1 MIDNSTQGYFFSED
15 GFISLGGGMWSQTA
29 TPAQVNEMRK
39 HLRNGLELGGLGIG
53 VLLDYMTEAV
63 TESELSMI
71 FETAAEYDTPVYV
84 HVRRGMPSD
93 PTGLDEVIAL
103 AEAHKVATMICHLP
117 TQPWA
122 VLVSGS
128 RRSMPLM
135 RVERVLRLRH
145 CPTLREAHRS
155 LRMFL

>member
-1 MIDNSTQGYFFSED
+1 
-15 GFISLGGGMWSQTA
+15 MWSQTA

-84 HVRRGMPSD
+84 HVRRGMPGD
-93 PTGLDEVIAL
+93 PTGLDEVIAPRRHTRL
-103 AEAHKVATMICHLP
+103 LP
-117 TQPWA
+117 
-122 VLVSGS
+122 
-128 RRSMPLM
+128 
-135 RVERVLRLRH
+135 
-145 CPTLREAHRS
+145 
-155 LRMFL
+155 